1 MNFDDDVMKMYN
13 GRGRNYSL
21 PETWCVHAA
30 LGVVTEASELADQ
43 IRRSVFYAS
52 DLDRLNIQEELGDML
67 FYMEI
72 IRRRLLPGVGW
83 QGIVDAN
90 RDKLRKRYPEGFTP
104 EAAQNRADKKG
115 DVQ

>member
-21 PETWCVHAA
+21 PEAWCVHAA
-30 LGVVTEASELADQ
+30 LGVVTEASELADE
-43 IRRSVFYAS
+43 IRRSVYYAK
-52 DLDRLNIQEELGDML
+52 DLDTLNIQEELGDML
-67 FYMEI
+67 FYMEA

-90 RDKLRKRYPEGFTP
+90 REKLRTRYPEGFTSQ
-104 EAAQNRADKKG
+104 AAQDRADKKG